1 MKASELIT
9 LLQRA
14 MNYKGGDIEVLVDIP
29 EHLMPQ
35 RIERIW
41 IAEIE
46 GGEYF
51 LIKVN
56 G

>member
-29 EHLMPQ
+29 EYLMPQ
-35 RIERIW
+35 RIERTW
-41 IAEIE
+41 ITEIE